1 MTDLDRRIRD
11 ALGALP
17 EGAPDAR
24 RRAERA
30 ALDALPSAAARRRPR
45 WILAAAAMAAAAA
58 VAGVALA
65 ATDRLE
71 VRIGPEPAP
80 EPVARVPQAPPP
92 GQVRVPAEARGLAL
106 VAGGR
111 LWLGTRSGLGV
122 QRLAAST
129 AELSPNALF
138 TAAGLGDALVA
149 MAPDGRR
156 AWSVPTPGEV
166 AAIAWAPNPIAV
178 AYVVRRG
185 DRHELRVIE
194 GDGDGDRLVDPDV
207 RPVRPAWRADTQA
220 LAYVGRGGAVRV
232 AAYPS
237 LATSDALTP
246 PGDGAAAVAYAPG
259 GDRLA
264 VATATSVAVAGA
276 GSPPAWMS
284 PGGPRLRLTALAWAS
299 PDALLVAG
307 QDERPGGVG
316 RLLSLPAVP
325 ALSGK
330 AAASRFGPPVRAIA
344 IPAGGG
350 RPVVAVALGART
362 QVWEIDALAPGP
374 ERGLAPRQVLLDVA
388 APARTVGALSVR

>member
-1 MTDLDRRIRD
+1 MTDLDRRLRD

-17 EGAPDAR
+17 GGTRDAR

-30 ALDALPSAAARRRPR
+30 ALDALPPSAARRRRPR
-45 WILAAAAMAAAAA
+45 WILAAAATVAA
-58 VAGVALA
+58 VAVAGAALA

-71 VRIGPEPAP
+71 VRIGPQPAA
-80 EPVARVPQAPPP
+80 ERVARVPQAPPP

-111 LWLGTRSGLGV
+111 LWLGTREGLGV

-138 TAAGLGDALVA
+138 AAAGLGDSLVA

-185 DRHELRVIE
+185 GRHELRVIE

-232 AAYPS
+232 ADYPS
-237 LATSDALTP
+237 LATRDALAP
-246 PGDGAAAVAYAPG
+246 PGGGAVAVAYAPS

-264 VATATSVAVAGA
+264 VATAASVAVAGA
-276 GSPPAWMS
+276 GSPPAWM
-284 PGGPRLRLTALAWAS
+284 PLGGRSLRVSALAWAS
-299 PDALLVAG
+299 SDALLAAG
-307 QDERPGGVG
+307 EDQRPGGLG
-316 RLLSLPAVP
+316 RLMSLPAAP

-330 AAASRFGPPVRAIA
+330 AAASRFGPPVRAIG

-350 RPVVAVALGART
+350 RPVVAVAVGART
-362 QVWEIDALAPGP
+362 QVWEVDALAPGP
-374 ERGLAPRQVLLDVA
+374 DRELAPRQVLLDV
-388 APARTVGALSVR
+388 PAREVGALSVR